1 MGERDPGK
9 TWALTPFP
17 CLAHSPW
24 RRQRRPLVP
33 AESITNNQSAGVDEG
48 GIAEVHGKLLVILR
62 GGRLFTVDVD
72 RYQLQPVASLWGGFG
87 HGGPAGAWGWAGRLP
102 PALG

>member
-1 MGERDPGK
+1 MRKPKKNGRARPRARVG
-9 TWALTPFP
+9 LYRRLS
-17 CLAHSPW
+17 CLRQSPW

-48 GIAEVHGKLLVILR
+48 GIAEVHGKHLFILR

-72 RYQLQPVASLWGGFG
+72 RNQFKPVASLWGASGLVSLPVRG
-87 HGGPAGAWGWAGRLP
+87 AG
-102 PALG
+102 